1 MSEVEWDGT
10 NRRTGSPFVVQQ
22 QEPRIFRWVEAMGP
36 AVAVLIGGAMAYGGI
51 QARMEAQAE
60 SIAKLEQVPVQIA
73 NIRTEIQSSTAG
85 IRVEQAQRLA
95 DITQRMAT
103 VEQRSQR
110 NYENNT
116 AQWEVIRDNQGKV
129 SSLIRSGN

>member
-1 MSEVEWDGT
+1 
-10 NRRTGSPFVVQQ
+10 
-22 QEPRIFRWVEAMGP
+22 
-36 AVAVLIGGAMAYGGI
+36 MAYGGI

-116 AQWEVIRDNQGKV
+116 TQWEVIRDNQGKV
-129 SSLIRSGN
+129 ASLIRNGDNHERRPNR

>member
-1 MSEVEWDGT
+1 MSESTWDRHE
-10 NRRTGSPFVVQQ
+10 RRSGEQLIVQEQ
-22 QEPRIFRWVEAMGP
+22 DPRIFRWVEAMGP

-85 IRVEQAQRLA
+85 IRVEQAQRLS

-116 AQWEVIRDNQGKV
+116 AQWEVIRDNQSKV
-129 SSLIRSGN
+129 NSLIRNVN